1 MHNIIPVVSSLW
13 AIIIVPWLLNSLKNS
28 KKHKQGQVAYSILFP
43 VIGAADFVFFL
54 AMAVLSSLN
63 QEEIWIP
70 LCCIGFAL
78 LGNVLILAYVNCR
91 IVYDE
96 EGFTVKGFFGTT
108 RRYSYQDI
116 TKIYRTSSDVKL
128 YANDRKITVDLY
140 ASGATVFIKYVTK
153 KWDELHPEDSL

>member
-1 MHNIIPVVSSLW
+1 MHTIIPVISSFW

-28 KKHKQGQVAYSILFP
+28 KKHKQRQVVYSILFP

-63 QEEIWIP
+63 QEEIWIS
-70 LCCIGFAL
+70 LCFIGFAL

-91 IVYDE
+91 IAYDE
-96 EGFTVKGFFGTT
+96 GGFTVKGFFGTT

-116 TKIYRTSSDVKL
+116 TRIYRTSSDVKL
-128 YANDRKITVDLY
+128 YTNGRKITVDLY
-140 ASGATVFIKYVTK
+140 ASGATVFIKFVTK
-153 KWDELHPEDSL
+153 KWDELHPEVSL

>member
-28 KKHKQGQVAYSILFP
+28 KKHKQGHVVYSILFP
-43 VIGAADFVFFL
+43 IIGAVDFVFFL
-54 AMAVLSSLN
+54 AIAVLSSLN
-63 QEEIWIP
+63 QEEIWVS

-91 IVYDE
+91 IAYDE
-96 EGFTVKGFFGTT
+96 EGFTVKGFLGTT
-108 RRYSYQDI
+108 RRYAYQDI